1 MMCGHLPCDKPDCTH
16 SERHRA
22 ACEARTVMRWPR
34 GRRQE
39 FYGLVK
45 RLRGETAAKALA
57 ADVSAEYR
65 KSTDGNFM
73 E

>member
-1 MMCGHLPCDKPDCTH
+1 MCGHHPCDKPDCTH
-16 SERHRA
+16 GEAHRA

-34 GRRQE
+34 GSRQE